1 MSRYRFDN
9 PNNDV
14 IPVRKDKIGSG
25 LNKQIAI
32 LVIRT
37 KAESAGTNLFNRR
50 S

>member
-1 MSRYRFDN
+1 MLDN

-14 IPVRKDKIGSG
+14 RPVTRGMPGSG

-37 KAESAGTNLFNRR
+37 KTDNAGINLFTLR